1 MKTFKIMHH
10 NSVMEVI
17 INTKWDKQ
25 KFRQLQI
32 IGFGFEYINSYEI
45 IHIEIRQQVK
55 EIFTLGNE
63 RRYFPH
69 K

>member
-1 MKTFKIMHH
+1 MFKIMHH
-10 NSVMEVI
+10 TPVMEVI

-25 KFRQLQI
+25 KFRQLRI